1 MYEHAINKET
11 ARKTH
16 ETAAKADV
24 DRKKVGLLSKLM
36 TGKDV
41 NKDKRT
47 YG

>member
-11 ARKTH
+11 ARKTT
-16 ETAAKADV
+16 ETHAKADV
-24 DRKKVGLLSKLM
+24 DRKKVGLLSKLIG
-36 TGKDV
+36 GKDI